1 MTMQTEKNVLDHLA
15 VLVRWRR
22 MIVLS
27 VCVVSLVTAGVS
39 LVLPKAYRALAKVY
53 PPQDSQGMLGLSAL
67 LGGNLPM
74 GLLGMGEG
82 PVSATDYVPVLKSNQ
97 VAEAI
102 ADRFDLAARYR
113 AQTREQLHQQMAGRL
128 LVELS
133 RAQFLTVSYEA
144 ETPQLAADITNA
156 FVEELE
162 RALQKRAKEVARRSR
177 NYWER
182 RLAEAEKEMKTAEL
196 AYNQFQKEHMAID
209 LETQAKSQIENAN
222 KMIGTL
228 AELYVER
235 DVAEQIMAP
244 RHPRLKELDLR
255 ITGVRTSL
263 DDMLMGSASERTKD
277 SQLPEV
283 FIPFREVPELALQ
296 AIQFLRDVK
305 IQNAIYQFVRQ
316 EFEKAR
322 FDEEKESA
330 VVVVLDRAVP
340 PDSRSRPRRT
350 VMVALAAGLSLV
362 ISLLMAFLF
371 EALQGLEGENR
382 DKLDAILREL
392 RLRKPS

>member
-235 DVAEQIMAP
+235 DVAEQIMDP

-263 DDMLMGSASERTKD
+263 DDMLMGSASGRTKD